1 MAKKQNL
8 PKEII
13 EVETVL
19 QVSEISGGITNLLW
33 KLSHTAGDSTSAVVV
48 RVFGK
53 QTDIII
59 DRARE
64 EVALEA
70 LNRGGFGAQVRVI

>member
-1 MAKKQNL
+1 MVCWTDQVAT
-8 PKEII
+8 IA
-13 EVETVL
+13 

-33 KLSHTAGDSTSAVVV
+33 KLSRTVSNQTSAVVV
-48 RVFGK
+48 RVFGR
-53 QTDIII
+53 QTDVII

-70 LNRGGFGAQVRVI
+70 LNRGGFGAQV